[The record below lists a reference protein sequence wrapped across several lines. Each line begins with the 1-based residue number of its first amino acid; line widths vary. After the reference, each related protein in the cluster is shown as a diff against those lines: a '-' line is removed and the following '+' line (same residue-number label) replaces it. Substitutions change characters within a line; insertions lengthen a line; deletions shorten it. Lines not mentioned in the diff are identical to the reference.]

1 MPATLANLDG
11 VLMKETD
18 DIAHTW
24 TRSMPKWGHVM
35 DWDMSHPYFKN
46 KIGCIKDSYV
56 PQE

>member
-35 DWDMSHPYFKN
+35 DWDM
-46 KIGCIKDSYV
+46 ID
-56 PQE
+56 